1 MIVHDM
7 DQQELAVELVMDHMA
22 TNVTTMIVILQGMVF
37 EILVHGMKHT
47 GKVHSFK
54 MYFYC
59 LYVCVYCK
67 YMYTYRI
74 VAHLIFVA
82 FINPIHEICCK
93 YILIHTHTFTFI
105 YNCHI
110 KDDMHS
116 THFHTE

>member
-7 DQQELAVELVMDHMA
+7 DQQELAVELAMDHMA

-82 FINPIHEICCK
+82 FINPFHEICCK
-93 YILIHTHTFTFI
+93 YIHTHI
-105 YNCHI
+105 
-110 KDDMHS
+110 HS
-116 THFHTE
+116 HLYIIAI